1 MPNEQGRSGRQ
12 DRTDTAA
19 HGVSRD
25 DVDAGDGSETGDG
38 VEIGDSVG
46 PGDVE
51 PDERIRSD
59 DTDPGAVIWVRRWRL
74 VYTIALLV
82 LGASVVPVP
91 AIGVAQSEPA
101 GANILSPTLVFH
113 LIGYAAL
120 AVSLARVQLVEQ
132 RHVLAAAVTIGVTVG
147 FGFGIELL
155 QTLVPWRRFAWI
167 DSAANATGACVGVI
181 VHAVIRA
188 RIHASR

>member
-51 PDERIRSD
+51 PGERVRSD
-59 DTDPGAVIWVRRWRL
+59 DTDLGAVIWVRRWRL

-188 RIHASR
+188 RIHALR